1 MGNCSNPNS
10 GQAADHFD
18 ISSLK
23 LSSSNMLEKQLT
35 HDKLRLMQSQLK
47 SNIQLEATVFT
58 KTSIKKG

>member
-18 ISSLK
+18 LSSLK

-35 HDKLRLMQSQLK
+35 HDKLRLMQAQLK
-47 SNIQLEATVFT
+47 SNI
-58 KTSIKKG
+58 